1 MMTLAAISD
10 ISVRKRLELELRQAN
25 ANLEEF
31 TYVASHDLRSPL
43 RGIADLVE
51 WITEDLGDADLPK
64 VRHNLERVTPPHPAH
79 GPADG
84 RPAELRARR
93 IGPPTNSRRSM
104 STRWCAASST
114 CSPCGRAWC

>member
-1 MMTLAAISD
+1 MTLAAISD

-51 WITEDLGDADLPK
+51 WITEDLGDSDLPK
-64 VRHNLERVTPPHPAH
+64 VRRNLDRVSTAHPAH

-84 RPAELRARR
+84 
-93 IGPPTNSRRSM
+93 
-104 STRWCAASST
+104 
-114 CSPCGRAWC
+114 